1 MLTKIWRANWFY
13 DSTDDQTYSTITLQ
27 IIYKLK
33 LKVNLLLKLLVSFSW
48 LMVLVSL
55 KFLNRTS
62 LWREVLV
69 CSLLQ
74 FWSLRGKKVLSIARM
89 WCNYWIS
96 KAVAILWFPRL
107 ACYLGFRRSS
117 HLEFWFSEGS
127 QKSYTWSRWVA
138 FTTRPVLVTPWEWR
152 HSH

>member
-1 MLTKIWRANWFY
+1 MLTKIWRENWFY

-33 LKVNLLLKLLVSFSW
+33 LKVNLLLKLLVSFSS
-48 LMVLVSL
+48 LNGSSKSKILESDIFGKRSFGLLSTSVLVA
-55 KFLNRTS
+55 KR
-62 LWREVLV
+62 
-69 CSLLQ
+69 
-74 FWSLRGKKVLSIARM
+74 KKVLSVARM
-89 WCNYWIS
+89 WCNCWIS
-96 KAVAILWFPRL
+96 KAVAIVWFPRL

-117 HLEFWFSEGS
+117 HLEFRFSGGS
-127 QKSYTWSRWVA
+127 QKSYTWCHWVA